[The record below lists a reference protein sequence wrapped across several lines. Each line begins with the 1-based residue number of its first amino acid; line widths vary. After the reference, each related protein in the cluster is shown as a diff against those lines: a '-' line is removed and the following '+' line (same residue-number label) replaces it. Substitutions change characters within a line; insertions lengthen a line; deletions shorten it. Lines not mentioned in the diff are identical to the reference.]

1 MSAGW
6 VAGSVRA
13 RALAR
18 RRIGASAASDLARCD
33 SLPTAL
39 ARLGPTPYG
48 RSIRA
53 GQDLGEAQH
62 AVAAT
67 LLWHLRVLAG
77 WLPPDGAELIRIL
90 AGGFEIA
97 NVDELL
103 QRLTARPAGP
113 DFHLGSLATAW
124 SHLAG
129 ASSTEDLQARI
140 TASPWA
146 TPAVTI
152 TRRSKPGCAW
162 PARRLRAWIRRRK
175 TKAPPGGDRDVNS
188 VPPAPGSAGMRMKL
202 AGDFGPQDPPSP
214 SREPLPADR

>member
-62 AVAAT
+62 AVAAA

-77 WLPPDGAELIRIL
+77 WLPPDGAELIRVL
-90 AGGFEIA
+90 CGGFEIA

-103 QRLTARPAGP
+103 QRLAAKPAGP
-113 DFHLGSLATAW
+113 NFHLGSLATAW
-124 SHLAG
+124 SHLAD
-129 ASSTEDLQARI
+129 ASSTQGLRAKI
-140 TASPWA
+140 AVSPW
-146 TPAVTI
+146 
-152 TRRSKPGCAW
+152 GD
-162 PARRLRAWIRRRK
+162 
-175 TKAPPGGDRDVNS
+175 PGGDD
-188 VPPAPGSAGMRMKL
+188 PQAIQAGMRL
-202 AGDFGPQDPPSP
+202 AAP
-214 SREPLPADR
+214 